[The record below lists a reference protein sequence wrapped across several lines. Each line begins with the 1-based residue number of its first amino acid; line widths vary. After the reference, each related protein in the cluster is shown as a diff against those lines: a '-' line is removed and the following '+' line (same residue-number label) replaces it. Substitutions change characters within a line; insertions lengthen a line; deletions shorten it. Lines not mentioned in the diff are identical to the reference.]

1 MQMKCSQQQ
10 EPCLKC
16 CPLCQCG
23 EDYGENKVNL
33 LLDFKSDVRRN
44 LLGKGSID
52 IERCYAV
59 PLLAVLRTAYSAQ
72 TF

>member
-1 MQMKCSQQQ
+1 
-10 EPCLKC
+10 
-16 CPLCQCG
+16 
-23 EDYGENKVNL
+23 L